1 MMPVFNKAEAII
13 SLNPDLR
20 FKVVDDSVHWLIG
33 TDEMD
38 SAIYGEP
45 DYVVPTDSEIQA
57 EIQRLQAEYDSQAYA
72 RERKRRYDS
81 VNQLEMMSD
90 DSINGTTT
98 HKDFILKVKADVPKT
113 WTKENT

>member
-1 MMPVFNKAEAII
+1 MQNIEHTFTPAKAIKSLHPTAEWVLLGGIDLEWLSPDITQPTEA
-13 SLNPDLR
+13 
-20 FKVVDDSVHWLIG
+20 
-33 TDEMD
+33 
-38 SAIYGEP
+38 
-45 DYVVPTDSEIQA
+45 EIQA